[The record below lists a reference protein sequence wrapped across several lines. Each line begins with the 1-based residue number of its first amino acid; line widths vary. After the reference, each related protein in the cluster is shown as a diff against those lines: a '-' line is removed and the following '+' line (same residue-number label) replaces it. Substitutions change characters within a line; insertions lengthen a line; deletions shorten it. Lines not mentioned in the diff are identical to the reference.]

1 MGGKGAGPLSQTHR
15 ELWAALSQSPAAALG
30 NASLPALTQAEAA
43 LNNQT
48 AALLA
53 ALLAQT
59 RSSSGSSSSSSSTEL
74 GIANGVWTKQLPVQQ
89 AFADSMWRLYRT
101 PVKAVN
107 SSDPINMCLL
117 PPLLLRLLLL
127 LLLAQTPVKAVNSS
141 DPINAWARD
150 KTGGRI
156 SQAVP
161 PGTPFDLIVTNTV
174 YFRAAWQFGFDPG
187 ATMDQDFTTY
197 VNGTPQVV
205 QVRMMY
211 RKFQTSDLVTGDEVL
226 YGLLPGW
233 FRAVKL
239 PYKDSSIVAYAV
251 LPDAARYSNA
261 SIDAAAADVSPRLLF
276 NTSLWRPLW
285 RFRGKL
291 EVQLPRFKITTNQIQ
306 LKQALRALNI
316 TAAFSATAADFNRLS
331 AQPTFITDV
340 VQSVAVNVDERG
352 TEAAAVTAGM
362 MTVTEYIPERVT
374 PLVFNRP
381 FLFWIVDDATQTV
394 LFQGT
399 VKDPSKTS

>member
-1 MGGKGAGPLSQTHR
+1 MTHKPQLRESLWRLDWCDLPSHLRRIAVTGQPRLKAGAGPLSQTHR

-107 SSDPINMCLL
+107 SSDPIN
-117 PPLLLRLLLL
+117 
-127 LLLAQTPVKAVNSS
+127 
-141 DPINAWARD
+141 AWARD

-205 QVRMMY
+205 QVKMMY

-261 SIDAAAADVSPRLLF
+261 SIDAAAADVSPMLLF

-285 RFRGKL
+285 RFGGKL
-291 EVQLPRFKITTNQIQ
+291 EVQVPRFKITTNQIQ

-316 TAAFSATAADFNRLS
+316 TAAFSATAADFSRLS

>member
-89 AFADSMWRLYRT
+89 AFADSMWRLYR
-101 PVKAVN
+101 
-107 SSDPINMCLL
+107 
-117 PPLLLRLLLL
+117 
-127 LLLAQTPVKAVNSS
+127 TPVKAVNSS

>member
-1 MGGKGAGPLSQTHR
+1 MMYVEIEQIELGQGAGPLSQTHR

-59 RSSSGSSSSSSSTEL
+59 RSSTGSSSSSSSTEL

-89 AFADSMWRLYRT
+89 AFADSMWRLYR
-101 PVKAVN
+101 
-107 SSDPINMCLL
+107 
-117 PPLLLRLLLL
+117 
-127 LLLAQTPVKAVNSS
+127 TPVKAVNSS

-205 QVRMMY
+205 QVKMMY

-261 SIDAAAADVSPRLLF
+261 SIDAAAADVSPRLLL

-285 RFRGKL
+285 RFGGKL

-316 TAAFSATAADFNRLS
+316 TAAFSATAADFSRLS